1 MNELP
6 GWLKH
11 ATVWLLLALGLFMGV
26 QAWQSHQ
33 QGTRLQVQ
41 DGLLEI
47 RRSADGHYHWPGRIN
62 GHEID
67 FLVDTGATGTAIPAA
82 LAQRLQLPVVG
93 QVQSRTAGGVVT
105 GQVVLADLVLEGGV
119 RAERL
124 RVTALPDLSSPLLG
138 MDVLGR
144 LRWQQEAGLLRLD
157 LRQTP

>member
-6 GWLKH
+6 SWLKH
-11 ATVWLLLALGLFMGV
+11 ATVWLLLAVGLFLGV
-26 QAWQSHQ
+26 QAWLSHE
-33 QGTRLQVQ
+33 QGTRLHVQ

-47 RRSADGHYHWPGRIN
+47 RRSPDGHYHWPGRIN

-82 LAQRLQLPVVG
+82 LAQQLQLPAVG
-93 QVQSRTAGGVVT
+93 QVQSRTAGGVVM
-105 GQVVLADLVLEGGV
+105 GQVVLADLLLEGGV

-124 RVTALPDLSSPLLG
+124 RVTALPQLSSPLLG

-144 LRWQQEAGLLRLD
+144 LRWRQEDGVLRLD
-157 LRQTP
+157 LRQSP